1 MIPYTYVPRYVKRK
15 QSNHT
20 IDAQRL
26 CLEWKTE
33 RTHVH
38 LNLIIRRRILY
49 GFYCQSCISVFFLFV
64 IIHWIGSM
72 SVLQIGWC
80 KKTIFHAL
88 EITAILCI
96 ILVYFFIFPDIPFLF
111 SRFIFISLLFA
122 LILIQFLSL
131 GIHNWIY
138 DETIFGKF
146 PKFMYGHHKCLQIA
160 FYKRIHWTI
169 APVQLFQIG
178 NIDWISINGSLA
190 YFLLHFRKSA
200 HGYVSLL
207 WYTSIL
213 LLWWFAES
221 HYSHSLDNITDPH
234 LLKIIL
240 MIELSFPEK
249 VRYIP
254 VCIELQD
261 SCYPRKCPRIYI
273 PPTYGTFS
281 FLLLNSLG
289 FSIDPYCTYIN
300 SNGEFNLSS
309 DLQWG
314 PVSAPL
320 FLFTFSDPHWSL

>member
-1 MIPYTYVPRYVKRK
+1 MENWANPRSLELDHKTSYPLRFLLPKLYICILPLRDHSLDRITDCSTNWLMPKNYFSCSWDYRDSLPYSSLFFDFSRY
-15 QSNHT
+15 
-20 IDAQRL
+20 
-26 CLEWKTE
+26 
-33 RTHVH
+33 
-38 LNLIIRRRILY
+38 
-49 GFYCQSCISVFFLFV
+49 
-64 IIHWIGSM
+64 
-72 SVLQIGWC
+72 
-80 KKTIFHAL
+80 
-88 EITAILCI
+88 
-96 ILVYFFIFPDIPFLF
+96 PFSSF

-122 LILIQFLSL
+122 LILFHFLSL
-131 GIHNWIY
+131 GIHSWIY

-169 APVQLFQIG
+169 TPVQLFQIG

-190 YFLLHFRKSA
+190 YFLLHFWKSA

-213 LLWWFAES
+213 LLWWFAEYY
-221 HYSHSLDNITDPH
+221 YSHSLDNIAEPH

-261 SCYPRKCPRIYI
+261 SCYPKKCPRIYI

-289 FSIDPYCTYIN
+289 FSIDFYCTYID
-300 SNGEFNLSS
+300 SYGEFNLSS

-320 FLFTFSDPHWSL
+320 FLFTLSDPHWCP